1 VKVVN
6 KTIFAG
12 FVALM
17 LVSKITC
24 ANAQQFG
31 TAEEARAMLDRAISA
46 LKTDED
52 KALTEF
58 NDPDDKQFHDRDL
71 YVVCFNMSDG
81 KITAY
86 LGPALLGVDI
96 RTLSLNDESRSNSLR
111 RALAMRAAA
120 SPTLNRTECGVWQMS
135 ALQPKA
141 DRLRHIRTQDGPA
154 LVSNCYFSATDELF
168 G

>member
-58 NDPDDKQFHDRDL
+58 NDPDNKQFHDRDL
-71 YVVCFNMSDG
+71 YVVCFDISDG

-86 LGPALLGVDI
+86 SGPALLGVDI
-96 RTLSLNDESRSNSLR
+96 R
-111 RALAMRAAA
+111 
-120 SPTLNRTECGVWQMS
+120 P
-135 ALQPKA
+135 
-141 DRLRHIRTQDGPA
+141 
-154 LVSNCYFSATDELF
+154 
-168 G
+168 

>member
-24 ANAQQFG
+24 ANAQQLG

-58 NDPDDKQFHDRDL
+58 NDPNDKQFHDRDL
-71 YVVCFNMSDG
+71 YVAIRSAKEHTTLF
-81 KITAY
+81 TRRRQ
-86 LGPALLGVDI
+86 GVRGLYRHPKRDCHE
-96 RTLSLNDESRSNSLR
+96 RPYPVLR
-111 RALAMRAAA
+111 RLRQCAGLR
-120 SPTLNRTECGVWQMS
+120 
-135 ALQPKA
+135 
-141 DRLRHIRTQDGPA
+141 RLR
-154 LVSNCYFSATDELF
+154 
-168 G
+168 

>member
-58 NDPDDKQFHDRDL
+58 NDPNDKQFHDRDL
-71 YVVCFNMSDG
+71 YVVCFNVSDG

-96 RTLSLNDESRSNSLR
+96 RTLSLNDDSIGQKDIRRYSRG
-111 RALAMRAAA
+111 AA
-120 SPTLNRTECGVWQMS
+120 R
-135 ALQPKA
+135 
-141 DRLRHIRTQDGPA
+141 
-154 LVSNCYFSATDELF
+154 
-168 G
+168 

>member
-31 TAEEARAMLDRAISA
+31 TAEEARAMLNRAISA

-52 KALTEF
+52 EALTEF
-58 NDPDDKQFHDRDL
+58 NDPDNKQFHDRDL

-96 RTLSLNDESRSNSLR
+96 RTLSLNDDPIGQRTYDAILVRTARLR
-111 RALAMRAAA
+111 RGRHV
-120 SPTLNRTECGVWQMS
+120 RTS
-135 ALQPKA
+135 
-141 DRLRHIRTQDGPA
+141 
-154 LVSNCYFSATDELF
+154 LF
-168 G
+168 

>member
-1 VKVVN
+1 MKVVN

-52 KALTEF
+52 EALTEF
-58 NDPDDKQFHDRDL
+58 NDPDNKQFHDRDL
-71 YVVCFNMSDG
+71 LCRLLQYV
-81 KITAY
+81 
-86 LGPALLGVDI
+86 
-96 RTLSLNDESRSNSLR
+96 R
-111 RALAMRAAA
+111 RQNHGLFRP
-120 SPTLNRTECGVWQMS
+120 SS
-135 ALQPKA
+135 A
-141 DRLRHIRTQDGPA
+141 RG
-154 LVSNCYFSATDELF
+154 
-168 G
+168 